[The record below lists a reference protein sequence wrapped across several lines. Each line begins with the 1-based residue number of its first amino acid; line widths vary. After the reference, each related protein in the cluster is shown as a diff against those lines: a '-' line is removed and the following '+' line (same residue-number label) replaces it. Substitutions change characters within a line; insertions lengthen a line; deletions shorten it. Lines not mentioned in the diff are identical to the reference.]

1 MFLQHSYGFINCC
14 ERELRIFFHYSQINE
29 DPQDLSIGG
38 ALFAYF
44 CGAKHQNQKLMKVFP
59 WLWVKKEKSGL
70 GWGAITLQDS
80 FLCFLGKNDESPFL
94 NFFLLLNSPWFYP
107 PISVFQLSLLV
118 FYLCLFCAICPQMKW
133 NLKFHQISEQENPS
147 HVVWWDL
154 KLGLFP
160 LRFVTWPPRLLSTV
174 NAKCEKNF
182 VLASVIKTPKS
193 RGGSGLKYYPSVL
206 QESQQLFFCCRSSSS
221 YYWHVFEFVPIWIT
235 LQSYICLFN
244 WNWTCLWNTQ
254 TIIDI
259 NPICWQI
266 NFIFRFEVRK
276 QYVEW

>member
-1 MFLQHSYGFINCC
+1 MRTLRTFLLEVHFLHI
-14 ERELRIFFHYSQINE
+14 
-29 DPQDLSIGG
+29 
-38 ALFAYF
+38 F
-44 CGAKHQNQKLMKVFP
+44 CGTKHQNQKLMKVFL

-94 NFFLLLNSPWFYP
+94 NFFPLLNSPWFYP

-118 FYLCLFCAICPQMKW
+118 FYLCLFCAIFPQMKW

-160 LRFVTWPPRLLSTV
+160 LRFVTWPLRLLGTV

-193 RGGSGLKYYPSVL
+193 LGGSGLKYYPSVL
-206 QESQQLFFCCRSSSS
+206 QESQQLFFCCRSHPLITSMFLILFLFGSQYS
-221 YYWHVFEFVPIWIT
+221 HIFVSLIGTELVCEIHILSLT
-235 LQSYICLFN
+235 
-244 WNWTCLWNTQ
+244 
-254 TIIDI
+254 
-259 NPICWQI
+259 
-266 NFIFRFEVRK
+266 
-276 QYVEW
+276 